1 MEECALAVQKGNLC
15 DQALHSSVEC
25 IVELLKSLQVLS
37 GGEFDATV
45 LSNAAVETIRGR
57 YEHLSDV
64 DYSGPLTY
72 QSMARLP
79 IPYRDAVAVLRQNGG
94 FETSSASDSDVEQVD
109 AAEVGSNN
117 SGDTE
122 GPEEENQTSGDDELS
137 QREEGHAG
145 GGSSWPYSNAD
156 MAPKVKADGDVDRK
170 HAKEFAKAITQE
182 LVPKLVKLRSSMEV
196 DEAMQEFA
204 SGICQDNSLTYS
216 DFDYNLTTLNA
227 DGIYLATYSAL
238 LLGLQLTRAGH
249 YEEEEREEE
258 REVVALATP
267 PAVIPLTELQFVTSV
282 QNAGVLVYLSSAW
295 LCELYQ
301 CILAINP
308 FGCASR
314 DVLENHHCAV
324 VDMLC
329 DAGGLGPTQMLSDW
343 QRLQSVA
350 RQQAD
355 RDERQI
361 AGKKLA
367 RRLLTCCWESMVT
380 VLSVGMGNMEETTKS
395 RIVALSKKTLR
406 VKRRQR
412 LDGETLYALS
422 LEGLHSAATLSNSL
436 SLQHLSGKILTL
448 ISNNVCQTTG
458 SRIPANQALSMDV
471 LLSGGLELG
480 SYSQDCWLPVFSVC
494 RHVTQLEHDLFSLQ
508 NSHATNNT
516 NTLSNVQANNN
527 KDGGS
532 EGGEKNNNNNNGNST
547 PSRKFN
553 LTFDEDE
560 TCVDV
565 YSFLQSPLQN
575 PNTNVTTILK
585 PYSGTNDPIL
595 LSHVDTAKILCALSH
610 QADSLFNDAAE
621 RLSLPSLCQFLKSLC
636 KSSRDQLYRNP
647 GSKLG
652 KKSWWPSSARA
663 KELSD
668 SYPLSLLLHRVG
680 DVTLKV
686 FRGPRPLLHILKVWA
701 ITGPHLMD
709 VSGIKLKLGNRF
721 FSISI
726 FPPLPGCL
734 PSRQDHFQA
743 RHRVHSRCN
752 HCSAGGAV

>member
-1 MEECALAVQKGNLC
+1 MAVQKGGLC
-15 DQALHSSVEC
+15 DEALHSSVEC

-45 LSNAAVETIRGR
+45 LSNPAVEAIRAR
-57 YEHLSDV
+57 YERLSDV

-72 QSMARLP
+72 QSMSRLP
-79 IPYRDAVAVLRQNGG
+79 IPYRDAVAVLRQSGG
-94 FETSSASDSDVEQVD
+94 FENSSASDSDDVD
-109 AAEVGSNN
+109 QHVDAEVGSNN

-122 GPEEENQTSGDDELS
+122 GPEEENQTSGDDDRQDE
-137 QREEGHAG
+137 EMEGH
-145 GGSSWPYSNAD
+145 GSSWPYSNAD
-156 MAPKVKADGDVDRK
+156 LAGPKVKPDGDVDRK
-170 HAKEFAKAITQE
+170 HAREFARAITQE
-182 LVPKLVKLRSSMEV
+182 LMPKLIKLRSSMEV

-216 DFDYNLTTLNA
+216 DFEYNLTTLNA

-249 YEEEEREEE
+249 YEEAEAPGSTAGGSLSAP
-258 REVVALATP
+258 V
-267 PAVIPLTELQFVTSV
+267 VIPLTELQFVTSV

-301 CILAINP
+301 CILATNP
-308 FGCASR
+308 LASLSR
-314 DVLENHHCAV
+314 EILENHCAV
-324 VDMLC
+324 VDLLC
-329 DAGGLGPTQMLSDW
+329 DAGGLGQTQMQSDW

-350 RQQAD
+350 RLQAD

-367 RRLLTCCWESMVT
+367 RRLLTCCWDSMVT

-412 LDGETLYALS
+412 MDGETLYALS

-494 RHVTQLEHDLFSLQ
+494 RHVTQLEHELFSLQ
-508 NSHATNNT
+508 NSQATNNT
-516 NTLSNVQANNN
+516 LNTVQSN
-527 KDGGS
+527 KDG
-532 EGGEKNNNNNNGNST
+532 EGEKSNNNNNNNST
-547 PSRKFN
+547 CSNSTSSSGKLN

-595 LSHVDTAKILCALSH
+595 LSQVDTAKILCALSH

-709 VSGIKLKLGNRF
+709 VSGM
-721 FSISI
+721 
-726 FPPLPGCL
+726 
-734 PSRQDHFQA
+734 QY
-743 RHRVHSRCN
+743 
-752 HCSAGGAV
+752 SAWHVL